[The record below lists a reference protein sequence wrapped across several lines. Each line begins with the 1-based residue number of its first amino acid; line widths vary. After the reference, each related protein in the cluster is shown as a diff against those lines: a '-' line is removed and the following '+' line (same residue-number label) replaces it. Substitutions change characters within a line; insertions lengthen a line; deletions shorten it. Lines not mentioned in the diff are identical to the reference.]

1 MRDLKP
7 LSSATAVYDTTVVYA
22 RNKAFEPVKVNIVRS
37 PATSAVTGAKSGQ
50 GKCAAEAPSDYEYVW
65 DSPSNMA
72 SSGHVATCPVAGKPV
87 DNGPDL
93 LKVTSCTASTSATPR
108 GATAQRSVTLPKK
121 EMGRR
126 FERQAGTLGR
136 GGATNALRK
145 PEMGPVACS
154 SSSSSSASSPRPS
167 RPAFDAT
174 DSRGRPCTVARSGS
188 RDDVVGSQKTLPT
201 RGSNDLLAAK
211 RSALPLAADVPP
223 PLAVRQHRRC

>member
-22 RNKAFEPVKVNIVRS
+22 RNKAFEPVKVNIVRT
-37 PATSAVTGAKSGQ
+37 PVTTAVSAKPGQ
-50 GKCAAEAPSDYEYVW
+50 GNCAAEAPSDYEYVW

-72 SSGHVATCPVAGKPV
+72 SGHVATCPAASKTV

-108 GATAQRSVTLPKK
+108 GATGQRSVTLPKK

-136 GGATNALRK
+136 AGATNVLRK
-145 PEMGPVACS
+145 PEMGPVAS
-154 SSSSSSASSPRPS
+154 SSSSPRPS

-174 DSRGRPCTVARSGS
+174 DSRGRPCTVSRSGS
-188 RDDVVGSQKTLPT
+188 RDDGLLVGSQKTLPT
-201 RGSNDLLAAK
+201 RGSNDLLAVK
-211 RSALPLAADVPP
+211 RSVLPLAADVPP